1 MSVPA
6 PMRGTKRTK
15 GARKKI
21 RTDES
26 LVANGRGLD
35 DMPTELFDEVCLY
48 LKGSEVLNL
57 GCINK
62 RLAGLTGED
71 SRVWMLLRT
80 GLGYPAYPSGE
91 STESSRCDAAGG
103 SAGGATMNEV
113 TDSPLTVSDKTIVRL
128 CSRMGCMAPGC
139 STRTRTVDWMQVK
152 RLCAKCTPRYYND
165 EFRALGYEAVT
176 VMSASHRSWHNL
188 MRIAVGNSMDARKSQ
203 LDAIRRTRRDA
214 IEARFAAMRPVA
226 IDAETL
232 RMCEGFHKAAT
243 APTALTDRIFNN
255 LVKTLAPQIKERRI
269 AKEADARWAQLRR
282 EAVRNVPAPWNAIR
296 DSAPNFFFI
305 RTLFNLY
312 GETFTDQAPNT
323 VHERR
328 LRMEVVDR
336 MKCEIAGTAWDQPFP
351 AFDMGPYVARLEKE
365 LGYSYN
371 FFIAARGKLLEQ
383 YPHLADLL
391 TDEAIG
397 AEKTMSDE
405 VMKIFERS
413 PAENTKVAAERR
425 ETQFSEWV
433 MKFITNTRLAKL
445 FPDIVIGTRIV
456 SGEKVPEIRRFGL
469 PEWFSANEQY
479 FDYKQDNWNFAEME
493 KSSQKWLD
501 TVTARSAT
509 VIRHLVGI
517 TCSEILENPFVMN
530 NELPTNYSASAEFR
544 LLSDLPERAVKNVRS
559 LTMQLFTIKSAHPRS
574 VPLKLSKLIDDCL
587 AILLSPMAR
596 LLSENTCS
604 GRSKDDSKVDSN
616 GNSKDDLEASAMSE
630 SKNGSDGASTSSVSE
645 GKNYVSLDHL
655 SSLVVQNASSST
667 LMEYTAHVTA
677 AATSSPS
684 SSCSTHPPVTYNE
697 AKVLELASKVF
708 AKIVLFRRVEH
719 LALSTNGPCVDPWI
733 VELFL
738 SKKPDAQECFRHAFT
753 AKVPELQIELR
764 EWAAMLKSRVASM
777 VENSDGEFKAMGFN
791 TAMSMIGRSEAL
803 VPAPL
808 QEGMMDDLLREAF
821 DAHMFA
827 TMHAPVLLRFCQDIF
842 FRYGCGRLNCNCG
855 DDDSGSE
862 EYGWDGYSDD
872 FYDYL

>member
-1 MSVPA
+1 MSAPA
-6 PMRGTKRTK
+6 RGPKRSK
-15 GARKKI
+15 GSRKKL
-21 RTDES
+21 RTDGS

-48 LKGSEVLNL
+48 LKGAEVLNL
-57 GCINK
+57 GCVNK

-71 SRVWMLLRT
+71 SRVWTLLRT
-80 GLGYPAYPSGE
+80 RLGYPAYPSGE
-91 STESSRCDAAGG
+91 STESSGSNAGG
-103 SAGGATMNEV
+103 SADGAMMNEV
-113 TDSPLTVSDKTIVRL
+113 TDSPVTVSDKTIVRL
-128 CSRMGCMAPGC
+128 CSRMGCMAPDC
-139 STRTRTVDWMQVK
+139 TTRTRTVDWMQVK

-176 VMSASHRSWHNL
+176 VMSTSHRSWHNL
-188 MRIAVGNSMDARKSQ
+188 MRIAVGNSTDARKSQ

-214 IEARFAAMRPVA
+214 IEARYAAMRPVA

-243 APTALTDRIFNN
+243 APTVLTDRIFNN

-296 DSAPNFFFI
+296 DTAPNLDFI
-305 RTLFNLY
+305 RTLFSLF
-312 GETFTDQAPNT
+312 GENFTDHAPST

-328 LRMEVVDR
+328 LRMDMVDR
-336 MKCEIAGTAWDQPFP
+336 MKYEIADTAWDQPFP
-351 AFDMGPYVARLEKE
+351 AFDMGPHLARVENE

-371 FFIAARGKLLEQ
+371 LFIAARGKLLEQ

-397 AEKTMSDE
+397 AERTMSDE

-413 PAENTKVAAERR
+413 PSENANVAAERR

-433 MKFITNTRLAKL
+433 RKFIITTRLAKL
-445 FPDIVIGTRIV
+445 FPDIVVSTRIV
-456 SGEKVPEIRRFGL
+456 SGKKVPEIWRFGL
-469 PEWFSANEQY
+469 TEWFRENEQY

-493 KSSQKWLD
+493 KSSQEWLD
-501 TVTARSAT
+501 TVTSRSAT
-509 VIRHLVGI
+509 VIRHLVGV
-517 TCSEILENPFVMN
+517 TCSEILENPFVPH

-544 LLSDLPERAVKNVRS
+544 LLSDLPEQAVKNVRG
-559 LTMQLFTIKSAHPRS
+559 LIMHLFAIKSAHSRS

-587 AILLSPMAR
+587 AILLSPTAR

-604 GRSKDDSKVDSN
+604 DHSKDDSKVGLN
-616 GNSKDDLEASAMSE
+616 GNSKDDLEASAVSE
-630 SKNGSDGASTSSVSE
+630 LKNGSDGASTSSVSE
-645 GKNYVSLDHL
+645 GKKPVPPDQISPP
-655 SSLVVQNASSST
+655 VIQNASSST
-667 LMEYTAHVTA
+667 LVEQTAHATATA
-677 AATSSPS
+677 AATSSSS
-684 SSCSTHPPVTYNE
+684 SSCSSHPPVTYNE
-697 AKVLELASKVF
+697 TKVLELASKVF

-719 LALSTNGPCVDPWI
+719 LALYTDSPSVDPWI

-738 SKKPDAQECFRHAFT
+738 SKKPDAEECFRHAFN

-764 EWAAMLKSRVASM
+764 EFAAMLKSRVASM
-777 VENSDGEFKAMGFN
+777 VENSEGEFKAMGLN
-791 TAMSMIGRSEAL
+791 TAMSMIGRSEGL

-808 QEGMMDDLLREAF
+808 QEVMMDDLLREAF
-821 DAHMFA
+821 DAHLFA
-827 TMHAPVLLRFCQDIF
+827 AKYASILIRFCQDIF

-862 EYGWDGYSDD
+862 EYGWDAYSDYSYD
-872 FYDYL
+872 FL